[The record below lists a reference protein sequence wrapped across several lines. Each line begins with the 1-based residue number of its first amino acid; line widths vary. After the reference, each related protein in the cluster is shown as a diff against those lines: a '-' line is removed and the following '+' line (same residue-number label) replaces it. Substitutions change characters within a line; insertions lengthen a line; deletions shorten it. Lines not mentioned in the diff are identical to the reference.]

1 LPGGNG
7 FRIHG
12 SHNVIERCVAFE
24 NRLTGIH
31 LEDGSHNL
39 IKNNDSFRNFNLRR
53 RVGNMADGF
62 AAKYEGLGP
71 GNVFYGNRAWENS
84 DDGFDL
90 WMASSVIKVENNWSF
105 GNGDRHVFIN
115 NLDGVSRAPMRLA
128 VRRP

>member
-1 LPGGNG
+1 MPGGTR

-31 LEDGSHNL
+31 LEDGAYNL